1 MKVANY
7 LNVTFNLND
16 GNYKP
21 YIKPKSEIKYIRK
34 KSNYSLSV
42 IRKITLS
49 TKSRLSTISFNEK
62 VFQEAVPPYRKALQ
76 NSGYRH
82 TLTYKCPKN
91 DNISTNI
98 NRIKRNRK

>member
-1 MKVANY
+1 MKVVNY
-7 LNVTFNLND
+7 LNVTFNLNE
-16 GNYKP
+16 GNYKS
-21 YIKPKSEIKYIRK
+21 YIKPKSEIQYIRK

-62 VFQEAVPPYRKALQ
+62 VFQEAVPPYQKALQ

-82 TLTYKCPKN
+82 TLTYKCPKS
-91 DNISTNI
+91 DNNSTNI
-98 NRIKRNRK
+98 SRIKQNRK